1 MTVERFLTGKPETV
15 RKLNAL
21 VDAVKSLQNINF
33 SGILQGVGAMIGLLF
48 TIAVVGGVLAL
59 VLYKKKQVA
68 LDKESLHF
76 FEEVNGQMIPIEDV
90 KAREITIP
98 GSNIRIFYIK
108 SKDLY
113 MPRGVKKM
121 GKNSYWYAIRNN
133 RELVNFIMKNL
144 NNAMVEANLEF
155 DHTDMRYAYANLRE
169 IIKRNYRNKSTKW
182 WQEYKDVI
190 SIVIYVF
197 VLTLSFIFII
207 SKTGGL
213 LDKIAVLIDKLVPA
227 LEIAMKQ
234 CGGATAS
241 GIVSA

>member
-1 MTVERFLTGKPETV
+1 MVFKGLFAGFLGVPGLKTPE
-15 RKLNAL
+15 A
-21 VDAVKSLQNINF
+21 LQNINI
-33 SGILQGVGAMIGLLF
+33 SGIFQGVGAIIGLLF
-48 TIAVVGGVLAL
+48 TIGVVGGVIAL
-59 VLYKKKQVA
+59 VLYKRKQIA

-98 GSNIRIFYIK
+98 GTGIRVFYIK

-144 NNAMVEANLEF
+144 NDAMVEANLEF

-169 IIKRNYRNKSTKW
+169 IIKRNYRDKSTKW

-197 VLTLSFIFII
+197 VITLSFIFII
-207 SKTGGL
+207 SKIGGL
-213 LDKIAVLIDKLVPA
+213 LDKVGVLIDQLVPA
-227 LEIAMKQ
+227 LDIAVKQ

-241 GIVSA
+241 GIAPA